1 VLILDSVFMNCPS
14 CNRPNQD
21 GKKFCSSCGTSL
33 LQSAPKSAA
42 HCACGAE
49 IRPGKKFCHGCGA
62 SVALAVAPEPKSVA
76 LCACGAEI
84 RRGKK
89 FCHSC
94 GSTVAS
100 SGAVQV
106 SADSVSK
113 AVEDKSK
120 GEWVDRDLASLSRS
134 LSGSSVVWQ
143 LEKGAL
149 VQSVDARK
157 AAALCLAKKFVI
169 APGTRVLIF
178 VDGQLKGELSSG
190 VFDLPTIALDRIPG
204 YRPGSDKPS
213 PRNGASSNSQV
224 DPATGGALGIL
235 DWAGRQASRFGNWFV
250 ENVVGRRESQLSPE
264 RQRERANARA
274 ASAGRAPNAGQQ
286 AQSEAFQINPLV
298 GDSVRWDPTFSAVSG
313 DHVVHFVLAREGAF
327 RVALV
332 YNKLMAANQVSADE
346 VGVDL
351 EIQISDLKAFHS
363 RFVNGDTLTTDGLT
377 NELLPL
383 LETAVAEQVRS
394 LQPSEMGNSDRVNR
408 LVEAALTAELGR
420 SASGVAVRRVLKL
433 TFSRKELDELRA
445 RNQELVIAREGLETA
460 RQQHDFQE
468 LLRIEEVRK
477 ELMEGASAE
486 ERRRAFRELQ
496 EITRGNNDLALD
508 RQGLELSRGRLG
520 FDEEA
525 QSVSADRRKMEIE
538 FERVF
543 EQMESGRRLEMA
555 QNSQEE
561 AVALQEIE
569 ERGFLKAE
577 ALEILKE
584 QVASRRRQRER
595 EQGHEDWMSEEGFS
609 QDRMKTGL
617 INAQFI
623 ALLEIEQDNERSQK
637 QRDWDYKFLSEDQLR
652 EFELQRAELERS
664 GALRSI
670 SMGQELDEA
679 DHHGKLSVVRR
690 EQMRLELVAKV
701 GFEQLYADNEMVKL
715 QSQLKQQGL
724 VSAQAIE
731 DAKAGKEIAN
741 IKVDASVYAAEA
753 DIALRVK
760 DQTASIEIE
769 RQRKAMEEEETRSDF
784 ERLKEMNRL
793 KQEDEDKKREHS
805 LLTQKQQIEA
815 EQERLRIENERI
827 RIEAERFHGMT
838 AEQILVANPNISEA
852 AARAYAEAN
861 SGKAEKEALRREA
874 EREREIQL
882 AASAQNESMLDR
894 MERMA
899 AAQMAA
905 AVQMSGNAAGQI
917 RNAQEQ
923 LLYSEREKTHQA
935 QAHTQQFVQGVQ
947 AVTQSSFGAA
957 AHAATGASASAAP
970 APVQGGAR
978 ASQQRKCPQC
988 ACNVPGTES
997 FCDECGTK
1005 VV

>member
-1 VLILDSVFMNCPS
+1 MNCPS
-14 CNRPNQD
+14 CNRSD
-21 GKKFCSSCGTSL
+21 LAGKKFCPSCGTSL
-33 LQSAPKSAA
+33 LQSAPKSGA

-62 SVALAVAPEPKSVA
+62 SIALAVAPELKSSPS
-76 LCACGAEI
+76 CSCGAEI
-84 RRGKK
+84 RPGKK

-94 GSTVAS
+94 GSPVLS
-100 SGAVQV
+100 SGAVPV
-106 SADSVSK
+106 SAESVSK
-113 AVEDKSK
+113 AVQDKPKREEVSS
-120 GEWVDRDLASLSRS
+120 DLLSLSRS

-143 LEKGAL
+143 LERGVL
-149 VQSVDARK
+149 MQSLNASK
-157 AAALCLAKKFVI
+157 AAALCFAKKFVI
-169 APGTRVLIF
+169 SPGTRVLIF

-190 VFDLPTIALDRIPG
+190 VFDLPTVDLDRIPG
-204 YRPGSDKPS
+204 YRPRPERPS
-213 PRNGASSNSQV
+213 PRNGASSNPQG
-224 DPATGGALGIL
+224 DPATGGVLGFL
-235 DWAGRQASRFGNWFV
+235 DWAGGKVRGGINWVV
-250 ENVVGRRESQLSPE
+250 ENLVGRRESQLSPE

-274 ASAGRAPNAGQQ
+274 ANAASAGRGPNPGQQ
-286 AQSEAFQINPLV
+286 AQNGVSQINPLV
-298 GDSVRWDPTFSAVSG
+298 GDSVRWDSSFSAASG
-313 DHVVHFVLAREGAF
+313 DHAVHFLLAREGAF
-327 RVALV
+327 IVNFV
-332 YNKLMAANQVSADE
+332 YEKLIAANQVSAT
-346 VGVDL
+346 GVAVAL

-363 RFVNGDTLTTDGLT
+363 RFVTGDTLTTDDLT
-377 NELLPL
+377 EELLPL
-383 LETAVAEQVRS
+383 LETAVAELVRS

-408 LVEAALTAELGR
+408 QLEAALTAELER
-420 SASGVAVRRVLKL
+420 SASGIAVRRVLKFA
-433 TFSRKELDELRA
+433 FSRKELDELRA
-445 RNQELVIAREGLETA
+445 RNEELVIAREGLETA
-460 RQQHDFQE
+460 RQQHDFQD

-477 ELMEGASAE
+477 ELMEGESTE
-486 ERRRAFRELQ
+486 ERRRALRALH

-508 RQGLELSRGRLG
+508 RQGLEVSRGRLEV
-520 FDEEA
+520 DK
-525 QSVSADRRKMEIE
+525 VSHVIEADRRRMEID

-543 EQMESGRRLEMA
+543 EQMEAGRRLEMA

-561 AVALQEIE
+561 AAALQEIE
-569 ERGFLKAE
+569 GRGFLKTE
-577 ALEILKE
+577 AFEILKE

-595 EQGHEDWMSEEGFS
+595 EQSHEDWKSEEGFS

-652 EFELQRAELERS
+652 EFELQKAEMQRS
-664 GALRSI
+664 GALRAI

-679 DHHGKLSVVRR
+679 DHGGKLSAVRQ

-701 GFEQLYADNEMVKL
+701 GFEQLYADSEMVKL
-715 QSQLKQQGL
+715 QSQLKQRGL
-724 VSAQAIE
+724 LSAQAIE
-731 DAKAGKEIAN
+731 DANAGREISN
-741 IKVDASVYAAEA
+741 IKVDANVYAAEA

-760 DQTASIEIE
+760 DQTASIELE
-769 RQRKAMEEEETRSDF
+769 RQRAAMEEEETRNDF
-784 ERLKEMNRL
+784 ERLKEMRRL
-793 KQEDEDKKREHS
+793 KQEDEAKEREHS
-805 LLTQKQQIEA
+805 LLTQKQQFDA

-827 RIEAERFHGMT
+827 RIEAERFQGMT

-861 SGKAEKEALRREA
+861 SGRAEKEALRREA

-882 AASAQNESMLDR
+882 AASAQNESMMDR

-905 AVQMSGNAAGQI
+905 AVQMSGNAGGQI
-917 RNAQEQ
+917 RSAQDQ

-935 QAHTQQFVQGVQ
+935 LAQSQQFVQSVQ

-988 ACNVPGTES
+988 SCLIQGTET